1 MVPLVEVVDIEEFDM
16 ARLSCIGNYYG
27 DIYETQLTWAMG
39 SKLNKNPVPEFW
51 ETHMKPIYHGHK
63 L

>member
-1 MVPLVEVVDIEEFDM
+1 MVPLAELRGDM
-16 ARLSCIGNYYG
+16 LDYSYMSCIGNEYG

-39 SKLNKNPVPEFW
+39 SKLNKDKVPEFW
-51 ETHMKPIYHGHK
+51 ETLMKPIYHGAK